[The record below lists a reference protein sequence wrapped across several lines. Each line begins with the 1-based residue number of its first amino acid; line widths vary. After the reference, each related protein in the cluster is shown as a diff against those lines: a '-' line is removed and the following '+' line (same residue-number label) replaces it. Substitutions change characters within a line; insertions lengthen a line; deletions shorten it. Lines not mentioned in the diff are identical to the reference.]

1 MIDADAVTS
10 PPDSAGN
17 DLLPY
22 LVRPRHMIVEAC
34 SRCNFVC
41 PLCLWTKNSHH
52 GCLQPETFQRF
63 IDEAGPHLERLCFA
77 GRGEPTL
84 NPQLYSILKK
94 SVQAGVITD
103 LATNGSSLLTD
114 VDAIL
119 NSGIDF
125 VNVSIEADN
134 PEDYAR
140 YRVNGD
146 FYAVI
151 GGMARLAQEKAR
163 RGLVKPG
170 LRTCSVIFNYNE
182 DRLNELR
189 RFYGNLGFE
198 GFIFKSAH
206 LGHGQLP
213 EEETVLEER
222 WLPHDPHKR
231 RVQHRTAERPQ
242 PICGFLKRG
251 HLLWNGNIGRCA
263 IEHQLMIAG
272 NILEQTFD
280 EIWLGEKSRKIVRT
294 VIEGRFSKCA
304 RCSFSGREMKEQQ
317 AEFYLI

>member
-1 MIDADAVTS
+1 MIDAVTN
-10 PPDSAGN
+10 PPDTVGD

-22 LVRPRHMIVEAC
+22 LARPRHMIVEAC
-34 SRCNFVC
+34 SRCNFLC
-41 PLCLWTKNSHH
+41 PLCLWTKNSRH
-52 GCLQPETFQRF
+52 GSLQPETFQRF
-63 IDEAGPHLERLCFA
+63 IDQARPHLERLCFA

-84 NPQLYSILKK
+84 NPQLYAILKK

-103 LATNGSSLLTD
+103 LATNGSSLLKD

-119 NSGIDF
+119 ESGINF

-146 FYAVI
+146 FNLVI
-151 GGMARLAQEKAR
+151 SGMARLAQEKAR
-163 RGLVKPG
+163 RGLVRPG

-182 DRLNELR
+182 DRLTELR

-222 WLPHDPHKR
+222 WLPHDPAKR
-231 RVQHRTAERPQ
+231 RVHHRTAGSPQ

-251 HLLWNGNIGRCA
+251 HLLWNGDICRCA
-263 IEHQLMIAG
+263 IEHEFMVAG
-272 NILEQTFD
+272 NILEETFD
-280 EIWLGEKSRKIVRT
+280 DIWLGEKSRKIVRM

-304 RCSFSGREMKEQQ
+304 RCSFSGRDMKEQK
-317 AEFYLI
+317 AELYLI